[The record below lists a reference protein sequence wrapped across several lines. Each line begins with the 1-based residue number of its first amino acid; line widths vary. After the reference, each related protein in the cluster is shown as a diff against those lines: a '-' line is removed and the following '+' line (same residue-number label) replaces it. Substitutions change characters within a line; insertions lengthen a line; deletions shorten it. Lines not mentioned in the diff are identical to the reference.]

1 MAIDRNAVTAAVT
14 AFFSGERPVCPNSS
28 RMYKLSEAYGTNP
41 YWVDSVRAER
51 FKGTLQRGFLYRPA
65 IADDLCNCIQDALN
79 SSVREGVMVK
89 GPHGIGKSHSLVNTV
104 LKLESAGHHLVTFI
118 PDCAVWTNARF
129 LIDYICKSFWS
140 SPEALSIDYDN
151 HTDYSLLL
159 ENLVTA
165 VDAALSG
172 LGKRWV
178 FVFDQ
183 INKLF
188 VKQENKGA
196 EDATGLAFPYHYIYT
211 LLKPGRITC
220 VIAASANN
228 EMAYKER
235 HEGFTPF
242 PHNTKMEDPELESL
256 FDGADLDVACS
267 YTGGVPLY
275 TARYVSGEAGFQ
287 AYVDN
292 SVSHSLEGLQ
302 KQKFQWKTTQDS
314 IISCLLLLDTDAD
327 KYDKK
332 FLLQEK
338 VPGGR
343 VLYRYK
349 MLLPAVSESYK
360 RLLWDDLL
368 TFVEEK
374 EATLISVCK
383 DPSTTNDT
391 RGRLFEHMVI
401 QRCNSRGV
409 DIQVEGVQVNIES
422 GRIKRFNGKMLP
434 RLSPQSLNAVYVP
447 IDPNFTAV
455 DLVWKFD
462 KIVIGVQCH
471 VNDHDPVASPFWGL
485 CKQANWFKE
494 FDHVQLIY
502 LSPEEDVSNLV
513 QNLVAGGTF
522 IGMSTQSNLADPD
535 NYKSI
540 SLRRIDRTSV
550 PGLSDMLWPEGCS
563 IRANQA

>member
-1 MAIDRNAVTAAVT
+1 M
-14 AFFSGERPVCPNSS
+14 CPNSS
-28 RMYKLSEAYGTNP
+28 GMYKLSDAYGTNP
-41 YWVDSVRAER
+41 YWANSVRTER
-51 FKGTLQRGFLYRPA
+51 FKGTLQGGFLYRPA

-79 SSVREGVMVK
+79 SSVRKGVMVK
-89 GPHGIGKSHSLVNTV
+89 GPDGVGKSHSLVNTV
-104 LKLESAGHHLVTFI
+104 LKLESAGDHLVTFI

-129 LIDYICKSFWS
+129 LINYICKSFQS
-140 SPEALSIDYDN
+140 SPQEIGIVFAHSL
-151 HTDYSLLL
+151 DYSLIL
-159 ENLVTA
+159 EELVEV
-165 VDAALSG
+165 VDNALSG

-196 EDATGLAFPYHYIYT
+196 ADATGLAFPYHYIYT
-211 LLKPGRITC
+211 LLEPGRITC

-235 HEGFTPF
+235 HECFTPYQ
-242 PHNTKMEDPELESL
+242 HNTKMEVPELESL
-256 FDGADLDVACS
+256 FDGEDLDIACS

-275 TARYVSGEAGFQ
+275 TATYVSDKEGFQ
-287 AYVDN
+287 EYVN
-292 SVSHSLEGLQ
+292 STVSFSIEGLQ
-302 KQKFQWKTTQDS
+302 KKQFDWPTTRQS
-314 IISCLLLLDTDAD
+314 IISCLLLLDTKTA

-332 FLLQEK
+332 FLLQQK
-338 VPGGR
+338 VRGGQ
-343 VLYRYK
+343 VLYRYHI
-349 MLLPAVSESYK
+349 LFPAVSEAYK
-360 RLLWDDLL
+360 VLLWEQLL
-368 TFVEEK
+368 EFVEEK
-374 EATLISVCK
+374 EAALLSVCE
-383 DPSTTNDT
+383 DSSTTNDT

-401 QRCNSRGV
+401 QRCNSCGV
-409 DIQVEGVQVNIES
+409 KIQVDDVQVNIES
-422 GRIKRFNGKMLP
+422 GRIKTFSGKMLP
-434 RLSPQSLNAVYVP
+434 RLTRRSLNAVYVP

-462 KIVIGVQCH
+462 GIVIGVQCH
-471 VNDHDPVASPFWGL
+471 VNTHNCVASSFWGL

-502 LSPEEDVSNLV
+502 LSPEEDVSILV

-522 IGMSTQSNLADPD
+522 IGMGTKSDLVNPD

-550 PGLSDMLWPEGCS
+550 RGLSNMLWPERCS